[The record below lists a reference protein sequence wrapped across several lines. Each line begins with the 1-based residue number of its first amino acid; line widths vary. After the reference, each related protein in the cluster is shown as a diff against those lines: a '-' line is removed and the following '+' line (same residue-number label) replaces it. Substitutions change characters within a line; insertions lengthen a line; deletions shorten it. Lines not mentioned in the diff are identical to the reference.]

1 MGETPWTF
9 GIGSDQRGGRLRKVI
24 SHRTDV
30 KPLEE
35 IAGQSLGAT
44 EEKST
49 HFFLEESKSERG
61 CSYLAVLRGKPPS
74 FLEAWDNG

>member
-9 GIGSDQRGGRLRKVI
+9 GIGSDQRGGRLIKVI

-44 EEKST
+44 EE
-49 HFFLEESKSERG
+49 
-61 CSYLAVLRGKPPS
+61 
-74 FLEAWDNG
+74 